1 MNQKRSASGSSIDK
15 AKNSVPYTRRRALQ
29 GCGVAVTAGLAGCL
43 GGDDGPDNEP
53 DITIIGIDG
62 GLNTLALLYGNDNGV
77 WSDRDLDVNIE
88 LGDVGRWRRCFLEQE
103 CTGFGTQDAF
113 DLPNDLEQVEVR
125 NFGGGLAEINR
136 VFVRDDSDIEEPPD
150 LEDKVFAATGLGSGT
165 AQAFR
170 AYWLDEYNFDLME
183 DTAEAIDAGGNQIY
197 NELVDGEIDA
207 GLMYTGFTISGLVDD
222 QLRSISYFADGMRD
236 RIGKTPQVVFLTT
249 FADYL
254 DENPEDVKAF
264 WEGWLEALDLW
275 EENFEEAIEQFGPE
289 AGVDLD
295 SQEEYDEIERHL
307 QEEELFPR
315 IWDDEWID
323 AHIELYE
330 FLADTGAVDSVPDR
344 DVFVNP
350 EEL

>member
-1 MNQKRSASGSSIDK
+1 MSREGRYASDSNMNQKDTVPISRRK
-15 AKNSVPYTRRRALQ
+15 AIQ
-29 GCGVAVTAGLAGCL
+29 GCGAGLTAGLAGCL
-43 GGDDGPDNEP
+43 GLGGSDDSE
-53 DITIIGIDG
+53 ITIIGIDG
-62 GLNTLALLYGNDNGV
+62 GLNTLALLYGNANDV
-77 WSDRDLDVNIE
+77 WSDRGLDVNIE
-88 LGDVGRWRRCFLEQE
+88 LAGVGRWRRCFLEEE
-103 CTGFGTQDAF
+103 CTGFGTQDTF

-170 AYWLDEYNFDLME
+170 GHWLDEYDFDLME

-207 GLMYTGFTISGLVDD
+207 GLMFTGFTIEALVDD
-222 QLRSISYFADGMRD
+222 RLRSISYFADAWRD
-236 RIGKTPQVVFLTT
+236 RTGYTPQVVYLTT

-254 DENPEDVKAF
+254 DENPEDVEAF
-264 WEGWLEALDLW
+264 WEGWLETLDLW
-275 EENFEEAIEQFGPE
+275 EENFADAIEQFGPE

-295 SQEEYDEIERHL
+295 SQAEFDEIERHL
-307 QEEELFPR
+307 EEEELFPR
-315 IWDDEWID
+315 VWDDGWID

-330 FLADTGAVDSVPDR
+330 FWEDVGAVDSVPDR
-344 DVFVNP
+344 DVFINP